1 MNNLYCEKCSKE
13 YAKRSK
19 EPLRSETDICPI
31 CGGSAKIIGKA
42 VRITT
47 TNGPFKK
54 HI

>member
-1 MNNLYCEKCSKE
+1 MNNLYCQKCNRDYEKK
-13 YAKRSK
+13 YGH
-19 EPLRSETDICPI
+19 PLRSETDICPI
-31 CGGSAKIIGKA
+31 CGGSAKIVGKA